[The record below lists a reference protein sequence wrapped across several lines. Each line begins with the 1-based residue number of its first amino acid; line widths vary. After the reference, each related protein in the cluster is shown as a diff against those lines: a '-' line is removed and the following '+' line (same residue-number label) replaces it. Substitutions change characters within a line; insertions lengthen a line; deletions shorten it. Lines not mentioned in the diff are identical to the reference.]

1 MRPHVVLLTAIALA
15 LPGAALPPAV
25 AGPAH
30 QHGVARLTVA
40 VDGPTLTLE
49 LETPLDS
56 VLGFEHAPRTERH
69 RAQVREMAR
78 RLRQSGTLRR
88 SEERPGLPQ
97 PSEGAGCVARQFDL
111 RSAVL
116 PPALLTEHEATPASA
131 AAPATAPAPAN
142 TAAHN
147 HAHARARTDATAA
160 DAGATAAHAD
170 LEARWV
176 FACARPPQLRSL
188 EVRLFDA
195 FPKLQRIDA
204 EVAGPTTQSGT
215 RLTPA
220 RRVVRW

>member
-78 RLRQSGTLRR
+78 RLRQSGTLFA
-88 SEERPGLPQ
+88 
-97 PSEGAGCVARQFDL
+97 PSEGARCVARQFDV

-195 FPKLQRIDA
+195 FPRLQRIDA
-204 EVAGPTTQSGT
+204 EVAGPTTQSGA

>member
-78 RLRQSGTLRR
+78 WLRQSGTLFA
-88 SEERPGLPQ
+88 

-204 EVAGPTTQSGT
+204 EVAGPTTQSGA

>member
-78 RLRQSGTLRR
+78 RLRQSGTLFA
-88 SEERPGLPQ
+88 
-97 PSEGAGCVARQFDL
+97 PSEGARCVARQFDV

-131 AAPATAPAPAN
+131 AAPAPAPAPAN

-204 EVAGPTTQSGT
+204 EVAGPTTQSGA